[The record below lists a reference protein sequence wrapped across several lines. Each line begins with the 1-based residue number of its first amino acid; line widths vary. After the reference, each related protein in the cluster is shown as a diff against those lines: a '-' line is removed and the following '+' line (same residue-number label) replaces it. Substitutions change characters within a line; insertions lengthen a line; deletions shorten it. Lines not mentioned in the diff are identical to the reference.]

1 MIVDL
6 KKKSLKSLNN
16 RKEASPL
23 DNFDFASLIEQL
35 LNLIK
40 DVLAALS
47 EGEAS
52 SIIGIIGGFFGKKT
66 DGGDE

>member
-1 MIVDL
+1 M
-6 KKKSLKSLNN
+6 
-16 RKEASPL
+16 